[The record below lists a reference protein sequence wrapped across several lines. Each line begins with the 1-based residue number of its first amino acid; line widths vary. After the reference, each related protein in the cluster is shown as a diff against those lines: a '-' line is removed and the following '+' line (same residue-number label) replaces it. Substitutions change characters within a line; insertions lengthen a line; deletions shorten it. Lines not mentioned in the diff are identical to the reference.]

1 MTEPI
6 ISEFNKFLRLF
17 DGLHLWALF
26 ISIGF
31 IILIPLVGRKLP
43 ENKKYIGVWVL
54 VSFTIIQEIFDYYN
68 RTSFRELNLARDLP
82 LNICSYSLIIALASL
97 ITRNKFCF
105 EFSYFIGVTAGLQ
118 SLLTPGISY
127 IYNQTE
133 YILFFMH
140 HSLMVILPL
149 WNAFV
154 DGITTSKYAIFRTM
168 LFLNLMVIPV
178 GVINWLTQS
187 NYMYVCE
194 KPVNDSPFIVGD
206 WPWYMLGLQMAGIIM
221 MLIAAIPMIIA
232 NKARALKKLKIKSI

>member
-6 ISEFNKFLRLF
+6 ISDFNKFLRLF

-31 IILIPLVGRKLP
+31 IILIPLIGRKLP
-43 ENKKYIGVWVL
+43 KNKKYIGVWVL
-54 VSFTIIQEIFDYYN
+54 ASFTIIQEIFDYYN

-149 WNAFV
+149 WNVFV
-154 DGITTSKYAIFRTM
+154 DAMTTSKYAIFRTM
-168 LFLNLMVIPV
+168 LFLNIMVIPV

-232 NKARALKKLKIKSI
+232 NKARALKKLK

>member
-6 ISEFNKFLRLF
+6 ISDFNKFLRLF

-31 IILIPLVGRKLP
+31 IILIPLIGRKLP
-43 ENKKYIGVWVL
+43 KNKKYIGVWFL
-54 VSFTIIQEIFDYYN
+54 ASFTIIQEIFDYYN

-149 WNAFV
+149 WNVIV

-168 LFLNLMVIPV
+168 LFLNIMVIPV

-206 WPWYMLGLQMAGIIM
+206 WPWYMLGLQVAGIIM

-232 NKARALKKLKIKSI
+232 NNARALKKLK

>member
-6 ISEFNKFLRLF
+6 ISDFNKFLRLF

-31 IILIPLVGRKLP
+31 IILIPLIGRKLP
-43 ENKKYIGVWVL
+43 KNKKYIGVWVL
-54 VSFTIIQEIFDYYN
+54 ASFTIIQEIFDYYN

-149 WNAFV
+149 WNVFV
-154 DGITTSKYAIFRTM
+154 DAMTTSKYAIFRTM
-168 LFLNLMVIPV
+168 LFLNIMVIPV

-206 WPWYMLGLQMAGIIM
+206 WPWYMLGLQVAGIIM

>member
-149 WNAFV
+149 WNVFV

-232 NKARALKKLKIKSI
+232 NKARALKKLKEL

>member
-6 ISEFNKFLRLF
+6 ISEFNEFLRLF

-149 WNAFV
+149 WNVFV
-154 DGITTSKYAIFRTM
+154 DAMTTSKYAIFRTM

-232 NKARALKKLKIKSI
+232 NKARALKKLKEL

>member
-149 WNAFV
+149 WNVFV
-154 DGITTSKYAIFRTM
+154 DGKVSRKLISMGKTF
-168 LFLNLMVIPV
+168 
-178 GVINWLTQS
+178 
-187 NYMYVCE
+187 
-194 KPVNDSPFIVGD
+194 VNSYYTIISVFKQQPSS
-206 WPWYMLGLQMAGIIM
+206 GI
-221 MLIAAIPMIIA
+221 
-232 NKARALKKLKIKSI
+232 

>member
-232 NKARALKKLKIKSI
+232 NKARALKKLKEL

>member
-6 ISEFNKFLRLF
+6 ISDFNKFLRLF

-31 IILIPLVGRKLP
+31 IILIPLIGRKLP
-43 ENKKYIGVWVL
+43 KNKKYIGVWVL
-54 VSFTIIQEIFDYYN
+54 ASFTIIQEIFDYYN

-232 NKARALKKLKIKSI
+232 NKARALKKLKEL

>member
-149 WNAFV
+149 WNVFV
-154 DGITTSKYAIFRTM
+154 VGITTSKYAIFRTM

-232 NKARALKKLKIKSI
+232 NKARALKKLKEL

>member
-6 ISEFNKFLRLF
+6 ISDFNKFLRLF

-31 IILIPLVGRKLP
+31 IILIPLIGRKLP
-43 ENKKYIGVWVL
+43 KNKKYIGVWVL
-54 VSFTIIQEIFDYYN
+54 ASFTIIQEIFDYYN

-149 WNAFV
+149 WNVFV
-154 DGITTSKYAIFRTM
+154 DAMTTSKYAIFRTM
-168 LFLNLMVIPV
+168 LFLNIMVIPV

-232 NKARALKKLKIKSI
+232 NKARALKKLKEL

>member
-6 ISEFNKFLRLF
+6 ISDFNKFLRLF

-31 IILIPLVGRKLP
+31 IILIPLIGRKLP
-43 ENKKYIGVWVL
+43 KNKKYIGVWVL
-54 VSFTIIQEIFDYYN
+54 ASFTIIQEIFDYYN

-149 WNAFV
+149 WNVFV
-154 DGITTSKYAIFRTM
+154 DAMTTSKYAIFRTM
-168 LFLNLMVIPV
+168 LFLNIMVIPV

-206 WPWYMLGLQMAGIIM
+206 WPWYMLGLQVAGIIM

-232 NKARALKKLKIKSI
+232 NKARALKKLK

>member
-31 IILIPLVGRKLP
+31 IILIPLLGRKLP

-54 VSFTIIQEIFDYYN
+54 ISFTIIQEIFDYYN

-133 YILFFMH
+133 YILFFIH

-149 WNAFV
+149 WNVFV
-154 DGITTSKYAIFRTM
+154 DRMTTSKYSIFRTM

-178 GVINWLTQS
+178 GFINWITES
-187 NYMYVCE
+187 NYMYICE
-194 KPVNDSPFIVGD
+194 KPVNDSPFIIGD
-206 WPWYMLGLQMAGIIM
+206 WPWYMLGLQIAGITM
-221 MLIAAIPMIIA
+221 MLIAAIPMVIA
-232 NKARALKKLKIKSI
+232 NTARAIKN